1 MKPSSIALA
10 LALAA
15 AAAPAAAQYNQ
26 APQQRPQT
34 ATAGAANQQAAP
46 ASPLKISRGAVKA
59 LGELKAAVDAN
70 DVANIPAKV
79 AAAQAVAKNP
89 DDRYAVGGLQYKAA
103 INAKDSAAKA
113 AALEAIIASGS
124 PAAQGQLAGLY
135 ADLANTY
142 TDLKQPARSA
152 AALEHLLALDPNN
165 VEALIVY
172 ANALKAQGRVPDAV
186 AHLQKA
192 IAAKKAAGSKADE
205 RIYKHAVQLAYDA
218 KLPSAIEVSRHWVA
232 DYPSA
237 MNWRNALA
245 IYRRLGSDDDQ
256 SVLDVLRLQRALG
269 ALDNDGEFN
278 QYAFIAVQKGFA
290 GEAKLMIEEAIAAR
304 KADPNKKLIKDIVVE
319 STQKSARD
327 RAEMEQNA
335 AAALAGPEAR
345 RALVTGDAYFG
356 YGNYAKA
363 AELYRS
369 ALTKT
374 GADKDL
380 INLHLGMALARAG
393 DKAGATAAL
402 TAVTGPRAEIAK
414 YWQLYV
420 NTRA

>member
-15 AAAPAAAQYNQ
+15 AAAPVAAQYNQ
-26 APQQRPQT
+26 PSQQRSET
-34 ATAGAANQQAAP
+34 ATAGAANQKAAP

-89 DDRYAVGGLQYKAA
+89 DERYAVAGLQYKAA
-103 INAKDSAAKA
+103 INAKDAAAKA
-113 AALEAIIASGS
+113 VALEAIIASGS
-124 PAAQGQLAGLY
+124 AAAQGQLASLY

-142 TDLKQPARSA
+142 TDLKQPARSS
-152 AALEHLLALDPNN
+152 AALERLLALDPNN
-165 VEALIVY
+165 VEAQIVY

-186 AHLQKA
+186 AHLQKT
-192 IAAKKAAGSKADE
+192 IASKAAGTKVDE

-218 KLPSAIEVSRHWVA
+218 KLPSAIEISRQWLA
-232 DYPSA
+232 AYPSTT
-237 MNWRNALA
+237 NWRNALA
-245 IYRRLGSDDDQ
+245 IYRRLGSDDEQ

-269 ALDNDGEFN
+269 ALNTDGEFN
-278 QYAFIAVQKGFA
+278 QYAYIAVQKGFA
-290 GEAKLMIEEAIAAR
+290 GEAKLMIEEAIAAK
-304 KADPNKKLIKDIVVE
+304 KADPNKKLIKDIVAE

-327 RAEMEQNA
+327 RAEMQQSA
-335 AAALAGPEAR
+335 TAALAGTEAK
-345 RALVTGDAYFG
+345 RALVTGDAFFG
-356 YGNYAKA
+356 YGDYAKA
-363 AELYRS
+363 AELYRA

-374 GADKDL
+374 GGDKDL

-393 DKAGATAAL
+393 DKAGASAAL
-402 TAVTGPRAEIAK
+402 NAVAGPRAELAK
-414 YWQLYV
+414 YWLLYV
-420 NTRA
+420 NTR